1 VERFISVMMGY
12 YEVEFHGKMLHRFIN
27 ICKTHR
33 IYLWK
38 LYYKAGMQ
46 CEKNKAHPHFCV
58 LQSDFDE
65 ACNCAKK
72 CEAHLTICSRH
83 GFPEFLKQHRKNAFF
98 AAGLCVAAVLIYILS
113 CYIWNVEIDG
123 NYYYSQS
130 TLVAFLESEGA
141 GCGSKKSQIVPS
153 EIEEN
158 IRIHY
163 PKIAWVSARIVGT
176 RLLISVEEAAFD
188 IKTTAETT
196 LPSDITA
203 DMDGTVL
210 SIVTRQGTPMVHAGD
225 TVEQGEVLIRGSVDI
240 VGDDQSVLET
250 RVTGADGDVWMRY
263 QVPVQIDIKRSQLK
277 KVYTQNTYALWHIH
291 FGSHDIKLP
300 GKQQDFKYAD
310 RVDSWRKFRLTQYF
324 YLPIQLEKNLFKE
337 YEMVREQ
344 CTDEILKVE
353 AAQKMSKIVQNIVN
367 AEGLVTDT
375 QTDVQITTDGYTETG
390 FLEVEIPAG
399 RLP

>member
-1 VERFISVMMGY
+1 MERFISVMMGY

-153 EIEEN
+153 EI
-158 IRIHY
+158 
-163 PKIAWVSARIVGT
+163 
-176 RLLISVEEAAFD
+176 
-188 IKTTAETT
+188 
-196 LPSDITA
+196 
-203 DMDGTVL
+203 
-210 SIVTRQGTPMVHAGD
+210 
-225 TVEQGEVLIRGSVDI
+225 
-240 VGDDQSVLET
+240 
-250 RVTGADGDVWMRY
+250 
-263 QVPVQIDIKRSQLK
+263 
-277 KVYTQNTYALWHIH
+277 
-291 FGSHDIKLP
+291 
-300 GKQQDFKYAD
+300 
-310 RVDSWRKFRLTQYF
+310 
-324 YLPIQLEKNLFKE
+324 
-337 YEMVREQ
+337 
-344 CTDEILKVE
+344 
-353 AAQKMSKIVQNIVN
+353 
-367 AEGLVTDT
+367 
-375 QTDVQITTDGYTETG
+375 
-390 FLEVEIPAG
+390 
-399 RLP
+399 